1 MDYDWITP
9 RVAVGGAL
17 ESRHD
22 ADELVAQG
30 VSHVVNMCLGHADD
44 PCFAHLREV
53 RLASFGLADG
63 DNEGDLGYQRL
74 CSAIAYVVA
83 VLAGD
88 PRARIY
94 LHCAAGI
101 SRSASVMVGVL
112 METESLTL
120 ARAVERVR
128 QVRPVI
134 NPHPAHLVALLRR
147 QADQKETPAS
157 TNGPS

>member
-30 VSHVVNMCLGHADD
+30 VTHVVNMCLGHDD
-44 PCFAHLREV
+44 DAYFAHLRGVE
-53 RLASFGLADG
+53 LAGFGLVDG
-63 DNEGDLGYQRL
+63 DNEGDLGYKRL
-74 CSAIAYVVA
+74 SEAIAHTSR
-83 VLAGD
+83 VLASF
-88 PRARIY
+88 PEARIY

-112 METESLTL
+112 MDTEGLSL
-120 ARAVERVR
+120 AEAVERVR
-128 QVRPVI
+128 RARPIV
-134 NPHPAHLVALLRR
+134 NPHPAHMMVLLRR
-147 QADQKETPAS
+147 QNDTPAW
-157 TNGPS
+157 TKGPQV